1 MLGKEYGADAAF
13 NPAADN
19 IDEEIRK
26 MTKGKGCDV
35 YIEASGNAASY
46 SDIYFADYHHINPS
60 GDSVSS
66 KTEYDHGLSD
76 PFMQLYR
83 KQSS

>member
-1 MLGKEYGADAAF
+1 M
-13 NPAADN
+13 
-19 IDEEIRK
+19 EIYRWFFRIRWVLLIPEGHWV
-26 MTKGKGCDV
+26 TELVRVCLL
-35 YIEASGNAASY
+35 YTSHIEASGNAASY